1 MTTYTNINGIALI
14 GTGEESG
21 TWGTLTNLNLEALDR
36 ATHGFSIVDLSSAG
50 ASYDLL
56 TDNIE
61 TSASLNQKGNYKA
74 LQFNSATENCTI
86 LIKSNEIG
94 DEFTQTKVYHI
105 FNNTSYTLIFSQ
117 NDPVETTSVSAGQKK
132 VIVATGTGEVV
143 DYTDG
148 LELTNVVIE
157 SGSITSNSVSITGGS
172 ITGITDL
179 AVADGGTGA
188 GTASEARTNL
198 GLVIGTDVQAHD
210 AGLDD
215 IAGLT
220 PTDSNFIVGDGTNW
234 VAEDA
239 ATALASLGVTAT
251 AAELN
256 YNDLTGSLGTSEAS
270 KVVTADANGDVNI
283 AEQLTV
289 KSNVETASSVTS
301 SGNVT
306 TLDCSLANHFYTTL
320 SEDTDLAFSNVPTS
334 GKSYSCTLEII
345 QDAVGGS
352 HAFDFTTDVIWAGGT
367 SPALSTGANEID
379 VFTFS
384 TRDGGITWYGF
395 VSGLN
400 MS

>member
-21 TWGTLTNLNLEALDR
+21 TWGTLTNLNLQALDR
-36 ATHGFSIVDLSSAG
+36 ATHGFSIVDLGSAG
-50 ASYDLL
+50 AAYDLL

-61 TSASLNQKGNYKA
+61 TSASLNEKGNYKA

-86 LIKSNEIG
+86 SIKSNEIG

-105 FNNTSYTLIFSQ
+105 FNNTSFTLIFSQ
-117 NDPVETTSVSAGQKK
+117 NNGAETTSVSAGKKK

-157 SGSITSNSVSITGGS
+157 SGSVTSSSVSITGGT

-179 AVADGGTGA
+179 AIADGGTGA
-188 GTASEARTNL
+188 GTAADARTNL
-198 GLVIGTDVQAHD
+198 GLVIGTDVQAYD
-210 AGLDD
+210 AGLTD

-220 PTDSNFIVGDGTNW
+220 PNDSNFIVGDGTNW

-239 ATALASLGVTAT
+239 ATALTSLGVTAT

-256 YNDLTGSLGTSEAS
+256 YNDLTTLGTSEAS

-301 SGNVT
+301 SGNIS
-306 TLDCSLANHFYTTL
+306 TLDCSLANHFYTVL
-320 SEDTDLAFSNVPTS
+320 SEDTDLAFSNVPAS

-352 HAFDFTTDVIWAGGT
+352 YAFDFTADVIWAGGS
-367 SPALSTGANEID
+367 SPSLSSGANEID
-379 VFTFS
+379 VFTFT
-384 TRDGGITWYGF
+384 TRDGGLTWYGF